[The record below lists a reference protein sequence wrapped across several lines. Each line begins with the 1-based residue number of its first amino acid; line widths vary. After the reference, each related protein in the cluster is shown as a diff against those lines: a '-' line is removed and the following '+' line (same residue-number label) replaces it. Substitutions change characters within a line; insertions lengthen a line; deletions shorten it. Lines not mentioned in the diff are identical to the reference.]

1 VTETTQSHTES
12 FWPFQTGTE
21 VGVSPLPSWIAP
33 PQIAPAHGAR
43 AFATE
48 ASASVAPPTLRM
60 SISSLLPLLPLVAPR
75 ISVQDFA
82 AADVPPYP
90 DLREENAALCQQLA
104 TMAVSLARLRRDVLE
119 ASEGELVRLACAI
132 AERVARHELK
142 IDPTLVTHWARE
154 ALETLAS
161 KEDVVIAIA
170 PDLAAILPAE
180 EWERVAGSS
189 IRIET
194 DPSLGL
200 SKCEVRTTASTVDA
214 SVEGRLSAIVRQ
226 VEITNE

>member
-12 FWPFQTGTE
+12 FWPFQAGTE

-33 PQIAPAHGAR
+33 PQVAPPYSLR
-43 AFATE
+43 PFATE
-48 ASASVAPPTLRM
+48 ASASVVPPTLRV
-60 SISSLLPLLPLVAPR
+60 SISILPLLPLVAPR

-82 AADVPPYP
+82 AADAAYP
-90 DLREENAALCQQLA
+90 DLRHENAALCQQLA
-104 TMAVSLARLRRDVLE
+104 TMAVGVARLRRDVLE

-142 IDPTLVTHWARE
+142 IDPTLVLHWARE
-154 ALETLAS
+154 AIETLAS

-170 PDLAAILPAE
+170 PDLAATLPVN
-180 EWERVAGSS
+180 EWERAAGSS

-200 SKCEVRTTASTVDA
+200 SKCEVRTSASTVDA
-214 SVEGRLSAIVRQ
+214 SVEGRLSAVIRQ
-226 VEITNE
+226 VEVTNE